1 MWLGA
6 LKILVIIVA
15 SQCSPD
21 VVLGGINRWQVPSI
35 LGNKVGRDTVDPAGC
50 PEAPSAIR
58 WASSTLQLGE
68 WPRKVMRIRPSQLS
82 PAGTRG
88 ADAGQPG
95 LLFGGHGPS
104 GEYNGS
110 YAHHHWESPC
120 SHTGPKGN
128 VGVWGAFMP
137 LEQEALFLGE
147 SCTHQKLSGSK
158 ARGASRTWSELSC
171 GPCAGGEG

>member
-1 MWLGA
+1 M
-6 LKILVIIVA
+6 
-15 SQCSPD
+15 
-21 VVLGGINRWQVPSI
+21 
-35 LGNKVGRDTVDPAGC
+35 DPAGC

-68 WPRKVMRIRPSQLS
+68 WPRKVMRIRPSQL
-82 PAGTRG
+82 PLAVTRG

-104 GEYNGS
+104 GEYDES
-110 YAHHHWESPC
+110 YVNHHWESPC

-128 VGVWGAFMP
+128 VGVWGASMP

-147 SCTHQKLSGSK
+147 SCAHQKLSGSK
-158 ARGASRTWSELSC
+158 ARGAPAGLGRSSRVGHTLVERADPARSGRAECVGKPGRASEPQVLYPEGSQGVAGLS
-171 GPCAGGEG
+171 G